1 MRKKEKEITDIKEIE
16 QIIAGAEVCRIGFVD
31 GDEPYIVPVS
41 FGYESNAIYFHSA
54 PEGRKVNLI
63 KESGKV
69 CFELDTDTEI
79 VQSDNACDWTTK
91 YRSVMGTGRASLL
104 ADNEEK
110 IRGLNVIMKHYS
122 STAFQFPPAK
132 LDTMLVVRID
142 IESISGKKTR
152 Y

>member
-1 MRKKEKEITDIKEIE
+1 MRKKEREITDIKEIE
-16 QIIAGAEVCRIGFVD
+16 QIITGADVCRIGFVD

-63 KESGKV
+63 KESAKV
-69 CFELDTDTEI
+69 CFELDTDMEI
-79 VQSDNACDWTTK
+79 VQSDDACDWGVK

-104 ADNEEK
+104 TDNEEK

-122 STAFQFPPAK
+122 PAAFQFPPAK
-132 LDTMLVVRID
+132 LDTVLVVRIA
-142 IESISGKKTR
+142 IESISGKKAG

>member
-1 MRKKEKEITDIKEIE
+1 MRKKEREITDIKEIE
-16 QIIAGAEVCRIGFVD
+16 RIIAGAEVCRIGFVD

-63 KESGKV
+63 KESAKV

-122 STAFQFPPAK
+122 SAEFRFPRSK
-132 LDTMLVVRID
+132 LATVLVIRVDID
-142 IESISGKKTR
+142 RISGKKAG